1 MTTTSIE
8 LSTLVGLKVRS
19 LDPKV
24 AEWKATLKAKEG
36 RR

>member
-8 LSTLVGLKVRS
+8 LSTLVGRKVP
-19 LDPKV
+19 DPKV